1 MKTFLVIVATVFFVT
16 VFYWLTLQEDWDP
29 CTNLDGDIVAAIMSD
44 DLNDQDALVN
54 RAIAVRGS
62 CEDKE

>member
-1 MKTFLVIVATVFFVT
+1 MKTTLILVTVTFFAT

-29 CTNLDGDIVAAIMSD
+29 CNNLDGDIVAAIISD
-44 DLNDQDALVN
+44 NLDDQDALVN
-54 RAIAVRGS
+54 RAIAVRGT